1 MTAIRLLA
9 VHSSL
14 VESQATFGPAR
25 FQYGVLVAGTA
36 AAQVALVLA
45 DPARTRHVGARRT
58 ETPLNG
64 LA

>member
-25 FQYGVLVAGTA
+25 CQYGVLVAGTA
-36 AAQVALVLA
+36 AALVLA